1 MAMMPGVAF
10 EKSTAAMMVFMVC
23 FGYHGKGVGERRKME
38 GLENAKGRGMRSG
51 VFREGGHGVGEMIR
65 FLHTRIRVRDLDRSI
80 SFYKNLGYELGELKD
95 SPQGNSLAFLELPG
109 NEVFLELCHSPEYTA
124 TCPEDL
130 MHTCLGVPDI
140 VAYCDGVE
148 KAGIEIWPSG
158 WREKF
163 LNDEKKMAFVT
174 DPDGYEVEI
183 LER

>member
-1 MAMMPGVAF
+1 
-10 EKSTAAMMVFMVC
+10 
-23 FGYHGKGVGERRKME
+23 
-38 GLENAKGRGMRSG
+38 MRQ
-51 VFREGGHGVGEMIR
+51 FLPTMIR
-65 FLHTRIRVRDLDRSI
+65 FLHTRIRVKDLDRSVE
-80 SFYKNLGYELGELKD
+80 FYQNLGYTLGQLKK

-130 MHTCLGVPDI
+130 MHTALGVDDI
-140 VAYCDGVE
+140 IAYCDKVE

-163 LNDEKKMAFVT
+163 SADDKKMAFVT

>member
-1 MAMMPGVAF
+1 
-10 EKSTAAMMVFMVC
+10 
-23 FGYHGKGVGERRKME
+23 
-38 GLENAKGRGMRSG
+38 
-51 VFREGGHGVGEMIR
+51 MIK
-65 FLHTRIRVRDLDRSI
+65 FLHTRIRVKSLDDSI
-80 SFYKNLGYELGELKD
+80 SFYEKLGYRLAQKKD
-95 SPQGNSLAFLELPG
+95 SPQGNRLAFMELEG
-109 NEVFLELCHSPEYTA
+109 NDVFLELTWSADYTA

-140 VAYCDGVE
+140 IAYCDGVE

-163 LNDEKKMAFVT
+163 SDGAKRMAFVT

>member
-1 MAMMPGVAF
+1 
-10 EKSTAAMMVFMVC
+10 
-23 FGYHGKGVGERRKME
+23 
-38 GLENAKGRGMRSG
+38 
-51 VFREGGHGVGEMIR
+51 MIR

-80 SFYKNLGYELGELKD
+80 AFYQSLGYTLGEFKD
-95 SPQGNSLAFLELPG
+95 SPEGNSLAFLQLPG
-109 NEVFLELCHSPEYTA
+109 NDVFLELCHSPDYPA

-130 MHTCLGVPDI
+130 MHTALGVLDI
-140 VAYCDGVE
+140 IEYCDGVE

-163 LNDEKKMAFVT
+163 SSGGRKMAFVT